1 MGKEKLACFPSL
13 DSGKAALLRR
23 APKRLLLLRYFP
35 VVLRLTVI
43 EGGSCKVCNML
54 CDHPHKKG
62 HSSQGGGDFLRGN
75 AHLDLFSSAEGGREG
90 GREEEIDRE
99 KESG

>member
-1 MGKEKLACFPSL
+1 L
-13 DSGKAALLRR
+13 DSGKAALQSR

-43 EGGSCKVCNML
+43 DGGSCMECNML

-62 HSSQGGGDFLRGN
+62 HSSLGGGDFLRGN
-75 AHLDLFSSAEGGREG
+75 AHLDLFSPADGWMDGWMDGWREG

>member
-1 MGKEKLACFPSL
+1 MGREKQACFPSL
-13 DSGKAALLRR
+13 DSGKAALRSR

-43 EGGSCKVCNML
+43 ESGSCMVCNIL

-62 HSSQGGGDFLRGN
+62 HSSLGGGDFLRGN
-75 AHLDLFSSAEGGREG
+75 AHLDLSSSADGGREG
-90 GREEEIDRE
+90 GREDEIDRE